1 MAPETP
7 HNSIRQPNRH
17 RILSVLLNLLGWG
30 GGLFFLILVW
40 KQAAAVEWA
49 GISIDWATLAV
60 SFVLLL
66 IGLALQSQLAWVTQH
81 YLGYPVERAT
91 IYRVWFFSQ
100 VAKYIPGSL
109 WQIAARSMFYIRR
122 GVPLGVA
129 SAATLWELVATVTGS
144 LIVCLLSFTLKTTSY
159 LLSLAAL
166 LLVILAIAFYM
177 MWPWRLL
184 TFFRI
189 KLARRI
195 IEALAQL
202 GTARYR
208 MVFTLLLLSVVVW
221 LIIGTGFYFLAV
233 AFGSN
238 NQLSWW
244 DAVISF
250 NIAYS
255 IGFLVILAPA
265 GLGVREVV
273 LSLLLAPFF
282 SVPGLAVFV
291 LVARFWWILGD
302 GVHILVAGIG
312 QLMSRRTEA
321 VNDLGS

>member
-1 MAPETP
+1 MSPEIP
-7 HNSIRQPNRH
+7 HISNRH

-40 KQAAAVEWA
+40 KQAAAVEWS
-49 GISIDWATLAV
+49 GITIDWATLAT

-129 SAATLWELVATVTGS
+129 SAATLWGLVATVTGS
-144 LIVCLLSFTLKTTSY
+144 LIVCLLSFTLKTSSY
-159 LLSLAAL
+159 LISLAAL

-177 MWPWRLL
+177 LWPWRLL

-189 KLARRI
+189 KLARRMT
-195 IEALAQL
+195 EAL
-202 GTARYR
+202 T
-208 MVFTLLLLSVVVW
+208 
-221 LIIGTGFYFLAV
+221 
-233 AFGSN
+233 
-238 NQLSWW
+238 
-244 DAVISF
+244 
-250 NIAYS
+250 
-255 IGFLVILAPA
+255 
-265 GLGVREVV
+265 
-273 LSLLLAPFF
+273 
-282 SVPGLAVFV
+282 
-291 LVARFWWILGD
+291 
-302 GVHILVAGIG
+302 
-312 QLMSRRTEA
+312 
-321 VNDLGS
+321 